1 MYTLSVLSGQS
12 PLEILIPEMLY
23 NLTLPILMPKH
34 NIRKSD
40 SVEGVI
46 FHHRIYSHILKI
58 QCVAYLYLPVKGIIS
73 YDITCKT
80 GVG

>member
-1 MYTLSVLSGQS
+1 
-12 PLEILIPEMLY
+12 
-23 NLTLPILMPKH
+23 MPKH
-34 NIRKSD
+34 DIRKSD

-46 FHHRIYSHILKI
+46 LHHRIYSHILKI
-58 QCVAYLYLPVKGIIS
+58 QCVAYLYLSVKGIIA

>member
-1 MYTLSVLSGQS
+1 
-12 PLEILIPEMLY
+12 MLY

-34 NIRKSD
+34 DIRKSD

-46 FHHRIYSHILKI
+46 LHHRIYSHILKI
-58 QCVAYLYLPVKGIIS
+58 QCVAYLYLSVKGIIA